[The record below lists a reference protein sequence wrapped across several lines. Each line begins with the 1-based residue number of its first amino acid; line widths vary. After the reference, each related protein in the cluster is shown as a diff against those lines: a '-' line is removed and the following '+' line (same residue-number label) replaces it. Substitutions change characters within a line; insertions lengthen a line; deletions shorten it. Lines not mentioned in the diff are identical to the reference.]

1 MTHPVL
7 SPKVC
12 IIPEFSD
19 PECLDAQ
26 IHRVWEDYRKSR
38 SKKQRRELK
47 AEYERLTSLDTQK
60 VGWKRYSK
68 I

>member
-1 MTHPVL
+1 MIT
-7 SPKVC
+7 PKVC
-12 IIPEFSD
+12 IIPDFSD

-26 IHRVWEDYRKSR
+26 IYRVWQDYKKAR

-47 AEYERLTSLDTQK
+47 AEYERLTSLDHQQ